1 MKEERLWSNKGLLE
15 EKQDILRWMDAN
27 DAHMSL
33 PANERLRIINEQL
46 SKMSGQQLFNELGF
60 TSEKG

>member
-1 MKEERLWSNKGLLE
+1 MKNKEERIWSNKGLLE

-33 PANERLRIINEQL
+33 PANERLRIIN
-46 SKMSGQQLFNELGF
+46 QQLIEINERPHKW
-60 TSEKG
+60 TKSDRK

>member
-1 MKEERLWSNKGLLE
+1 WSNKGLLE

-60 TSEKG
+60 TSE

>member
-1 MKEERLWSNKGLLE
+1 MNNKEERLWSNKGLLE

-46 SKMSGQQLFNELGF
+46 SKTQ
-60 TSEKG
+60 